1 MKNLMITLAMFMA
14 AAGIQAQV
22 INDVVKLGDDDDY
35 FIPAEYSADGKSHIV
50 SIEFPDEFADNDDSS
65 DEFSKINVHDDDL
78 NVIKSFNVPFNPG
91 LEDDVRCFNYNTGL
105 SYGDLCIAVTQTL
118 FNNDENYEYI
128 SPIYS
133 SNDTYGEDRIGFN
146 IVSENGVVMQTITY
160 NGLYLSHLE
169 IVTINEKRL
178 LRAVVNNKSDYS
190 TYHYYYSINS
200 NSSSIKQIGEPVKA
214 NVHPSLVGRNETLTI
229 KLSGNESNNRVVTV
243 HDAGGRTVYRT
254 TVPAGQN
261 TLQINSSELSQGLNV
276 ISVTGKNGNV
286 KSSKIIVK

>member
-1 MKNLMITLAMFMA
+1 MKNLMITLAMFTA

-22 INDVVKLGDDDDY
+22 INDVVKLGNDDDY
-35 FIPAEYSADGKSHIV
+35 FIPADFSADGKSHIV
-50 SIEFPDEFADNDDSS
+50 SIEYSGDFSDNDDSS
-65 DEFSKINVHDDDL
+65 DEFNKINVYDDDL

-91 LEDDVRCFNYNTGL
+91 IDWEIRYFNYNTGL
-105 SYGDLCIAVTQTL
+105 SYGDLYIAVTQTL

-133 SNDTYGEDRIGFN
+133 SGESYEQDRIGFN
-146 IVSENGVVMQTITY
+146 IVSETGDVLQTITY
-160 NGLYLSHLE
+160 DGMRLSDLE
-169 IVTINEKRL
+169 IVTINEKNF
-178 LRAVVNNKSDYS
+178 LRAVVDSDDGV
-190 TYHYYYSINS
+190 YHYYYSINS

-229 KLSGNESNNRVVTV
+229 ELSGNESNNRVVTV
-243 HDAGGRTVYRT
+243 HDADGRTVYRT

>member
-1 MKNLMITLAMFMA
+1 M
-14 AAGIQAQV
+14 
-22 INDVVKLGDDDDY
+22 
-35 FIPAEYSADGKSHIV
+35 
-50 SIEFPDEFADNDDSS
+50 
-65 DEFSKINVHDDDL
+65 
-78 NVIKSFNVPFNPG
+78 
-91 LEDDVRCFNYNTGL
+91 
-105 SYGDLCIAVTQTL
+105 TQTL

-146 IVSENGVVMQTITY
+146 IVSENGDVMQTITY

-190 TYHYYYSINS
+190 TYHYYYSINP
-200 NSSSIKQIGEPVKA
+200 NASSIKQIGEPVKA

-229 KLSGNESNNRVVTV
+229 ELSGNESNNRVVTV

-254 TVPAGQN
+254 TVPAGQK

-276 ISVTGKNGNV
+276 VYVTGKNG
-286 KSSKIIVK
+286 SGIGGKIIVK